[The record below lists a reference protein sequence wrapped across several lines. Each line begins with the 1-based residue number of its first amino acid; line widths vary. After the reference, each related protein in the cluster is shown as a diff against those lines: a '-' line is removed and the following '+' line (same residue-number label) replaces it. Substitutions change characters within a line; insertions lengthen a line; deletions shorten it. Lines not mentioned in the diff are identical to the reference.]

1 MNNHLKNQIHNK
13 NYFEMTTYWHII
25 VRGRVLKP
33 TQGVPYE
40 FKTYEEAEHIV
51 GLYYGLE
58 SLKKD
63 VEIIEVNPYL
73 KIK

>member
-1 MNNHLKNQIHNK
+1 
-13 NYFEMTTYWHII
+13 MTTYYQIL
-25 VRGRVLKP
+25 VRGRPMKP
-33 TQGVPYE
+33 TQGAPYE
-40 FKTYEEAEHIV
+40 FSTYQEALDMV
-51 GLYYGLE
+51 SMCYGLE

>member
-1 MNNHLKNQIHNK
+1 
-13 NYFEMTTYWHII
+13 MTTYYQIL
-25 VRGRVLKP
+25 VRGQALRP

-40 FKTYEEAEHIV
+40 FKTYQEAEHIV

-63 VEIIEVNPYL
+63 VEIIEINPYL

>member
-1 MNNHLKNQIHNK
+1 
-13 NYFEMTTYWHII
+13 MTTYYQIL
-25 VRGRVLKP
+25 VRGRPMKP
-33 TQGVPYE
+33 TQGPPFE
-40 FKTYEEAEHIV
+40 FETWQEAFDMV
-51 GLYYGLE
+51 NMYYGLE

>member
-1 MNNHLKNQIHNK
+1 
-13 NYFEMTTYWHII
+13 MTTYYQIL
-25 VRGRVLKP
+25 VNERPMKP

-40 FKTYEEAEHIV
+40 FKTYQEALDMV
-51 GLYYGLE
+51 SMCYGLE

-63 VEIIEVNPYL
+63 VEIIEINPYL

>member
-1 MNNHLKNQIHNK
+1 
-13 NYFEMTTYWHII
+13 MTTYFQIL
-25 VRGRVLKP
+25 VRGQPMKP
-33 TQGVPYE
+33 IKGVPYE
-40 FKTYEEAEHIV
+40 FSTYQEAQRIV

-63 VEIIEVNPYL
+63 VEIKEVNPYL

>member
-1 MNNHLKNQIHNK
+1 
-13 NYFEMTTYWHII
+13 MTTYYQIL
-25 VRGRVLKP
+25 VRGRPMKP

-40 FKTYEEAEHIV
+40 FNTYEEAKDMVAAH
-51 GLYYGLE
+51 YGLE

-63 VEIIEVNPYL
+63 VEIKEINPYL

>member
-1 MNNHLKNQIHNK
+1 MKTYYQIL
-13 NYFEMTTYWHII
+13 I
-25 VRGRVLKP
+25 RGQALKP

-40 FKTYEEAEHIV
+40 FSTYQEALDMV
-51 GLYYGLE
+51 SMYYGLE

-63 VEIIEVNPYL
+63 VEIIEINPYL

>member
-1 MNNHLKNQIHNK
+1 
-13 NYFEMTTYWHII
+13 MTIYWQII

-33 TQGVPYE
+33 IQGIPYE
-40 FKTYEEAEHIV
+40 FSIYQEALDMVIAN
-51 GLYYGLE
+51 YGLE

-63 VEIIEVNPYL
+63 VEIKEVNPYL

>member
-1 MNNHLKNQIHNK
+1 
-13 NYFEMTTYWHII
+13 MTTYFQIL
-25 VRGRVLKP
+25 VRGRPMKP

-40 FKTYEEAEHIV
+40 FKTYGEAEHIV

-63 VEIIEVNPYL
+63 VEIKEVNPYL